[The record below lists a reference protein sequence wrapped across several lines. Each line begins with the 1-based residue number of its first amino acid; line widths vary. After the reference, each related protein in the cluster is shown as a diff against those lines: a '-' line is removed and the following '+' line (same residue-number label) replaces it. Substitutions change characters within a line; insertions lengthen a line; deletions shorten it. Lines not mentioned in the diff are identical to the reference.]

1 MTEEYRKERELG
13 RGTYGTVYLAS
24 KPSPDHDGARERVA
38 VKRLYTDSRDRT
50 RHAGIVC
57 LRELEMAVCYRHP
70 NVASASRVLHA
81 SPFHTQLSPRRG
93 YRTDKVYL
101 EFPLALCDLE
111 YALENQS
118 LDPGTMKDAMVQ
130 LSRAL
135 AYLHS
140 RGIVHRDVKPNNVL
154 LYVDEAGESIQFRL
168 GDFGAATV
176 ISAREK
182 NTPKHYYIEYRAP
195 ELLLKSRSYGFEPD
209 VWALGCVFVEIVT
222 RTSPFATSESTPCVT
237 QLRRIVRVLGASN
250 ALLALAAAQR
260 VDLTTKPHPHA
271 SRHDGSG
278 ERRRPEGLASV
289 LAKSGVDRAAF
300 DAAGP
305 PSWEA
310 WLALLAR
317 MLDTDPATR
326 ATMPQVLSA
335 LGDCAPEPVDTAER
349 TVLTIRTC
357 PCRTEA
363 LRLLKLCAL
372 SEREYDHCVDLV
384 NRVTYATNHV
394 AKRLVAAVVS
404 IVSKYWSI
412 ELAPSLASLL
422 PKEIGRNYRSK
433 ALEEYEL
440 TLVRDVLEYRVYRP
454 LLSDLVR
461 GRVSRE
467 RVVEVAESQA
477 SNGLRAEELAEQ
489 LIAEEHR
496 DGEALSDERLTP
508 TED

>member
-1 MTEEYRKERELG
+1 MAAEYHKERELG

-24 KPSPDHDGARERVA
+24 KPSPDHEGERERVA
-38 VKRLYTDSRDRT
+38 VKRLYTDSRDRA

-70 NVASASRVLHA
+70 NVASASLVLHA
-81 SPFHTQLSPRRG
+81 SPFHSQLSPRRG
-93 YRTDKVYL
+93 YRTDRVYL

-111 YALENQS
+111 YALEHQS
-118 LDPGTMKDAMVQ
+118 FDAGTMKDAMVQ
-130 LSRAL
+130 ISRGL

-140 RGIVHRDVKPNNVL
+140 RGVVHRDVKPNNVL
-154 LYVDEAGESIQFRL
+154 LYVDDAGESIEFRL

-176 ISAREK
+176 VSAREK

-195 ELLLKSRSYGFEPD
+195 ELLLKSRSYGLEPD

-222 RTSPFATSESTPCVT
+222 RASPFATSESTPGVT
-237 QLRRIVRVLGASN
+237 QLRRIVRVLGASS
-250 ALLALAAAQR
+250 ALLELAAAQR
-260 VDLTTKPHPHA
+260 VDLTDRRSPEAGPK
-271 SRHDGSG
+271 
-278 ERRRPEGLASV
+278 RRRPEGLASV
-289 LAKSGVDRAAF
+289 LRKAGAADRMAF
-300 DAAGP
+300 DAAGG
-305 PSWEA
+305 PSWDA
-310 WLALLAR
+310 WLALVTR

-326 ATMPQVLSA
+326 ATMPQVLSM
-335 LGDCAPEPVDTAER
+335 LGDDASSEPADAGER

-363 LRLLKLCAL
+363 LRLLKLSAL
-372 SEREYDHCVDLV
+372 SEREYDHCVDIV
-384 NRVTYATNHV
+384 NRVTYATNHM

-412 ELAPSLASLL
+412 ELAPSLGSLL

-454 LLSDLVR
+454 LLSDLTR
-461 GRVSRE
+461 GQVSRE

-477 SNGLRAEELAEQ
+477 SNGLCAEELAAQ

-496 DGEALSDERLTP
+496 GTEAVSDER
-508 TED
+508 